1 MKVTTRLIA
10 RVMSLVAL
18 AAATFVLTAC
28 GMFGGSSAAPSPNAE
43 PAGERGVYF
52 MEPAN
57 GSTVTSPFKVK
68 FGVKGMDIKPAGE
81 QIKGTGHH
89 HLLINLDSKPEGE
102 IIPFDEK
109 HMHFGK
115 GQTEAEV
122 KLPPGNY
129 NLTMQF
135 ADGFHLSYG
144 KPMSAT
150 IKVTVK

>member
-1 MKVTTRLIA
+1 MKRLSTHTSLLLALIA
-10 RVMSLVAL
+10 SAL
-18 AAATFVLTAC
+18 ALSAC
-28 GMFGGSSAAPSPNAE
+28 GMFGGSANMAPNPNAM
-43 PAGERGVYF
+43 PSADRGVYF

-115 GQTEAEV
+115 GQTETEV
-122 KLPPGNY
+122 KLAPGNY
-129 NLTMQF
+129 TLTMQF

-144 KPMSAT
+144 KPMSAS

>member
-1 MKVTTRLIA
+1 
-10 RVMSLVAL
+10 MSMHTSSRKAILALGVL
-18 AAATFVLTAC
+18 AAMTVSGCSF
-28 GMFGGSSAAPSPNAE
+28 FGWGTPALNPNAM
-43 PAGERGVYF
+43 PSGDRGVYF
-52 MEPAN
+52 MEPAE
-57 GSTVTSPFKVK
+57 GATVSSPFKVK
-68 FGVKGMDIKPAGE
+68 FGVKGMDIKPAGD
-81 QIKGTGHH
+81 QVKGTGHH

-129 NLTMQF
+129 KLTLQF

-144 KPMSAT
+144 KPMSST
-150 IKVTVK
+150 LHVTVK